1 MSAALHKH
9 WHRQD
14 GKCFYCEGDTWMR
27 GSGERRLAAKTR
39 LGLPIGVDGA
49 ALALRRATATLE
61 HLVRKA
67 DGGKGGANLVMACAR
82 CNVTRGTATV
92 EDHKA
97 AMMDLVAQGKHP
109 VNRRPVERERVAA

>member
-27 GSGERRLAAKTR
+27 GF
-39 LGLPIGVDGA
+39 GVDGA

>member
-67 DGGKGGANLVMACAR
+67 DGAAR
-82 CNVTRGTATV
+82 EAQTSSWPAPDATSPGERRRSKTTR
-92 EDHKA
+92 
-97 AMMDLVAQGKHP
+97 P
-109 VNRRPVERERVAA
+109 P